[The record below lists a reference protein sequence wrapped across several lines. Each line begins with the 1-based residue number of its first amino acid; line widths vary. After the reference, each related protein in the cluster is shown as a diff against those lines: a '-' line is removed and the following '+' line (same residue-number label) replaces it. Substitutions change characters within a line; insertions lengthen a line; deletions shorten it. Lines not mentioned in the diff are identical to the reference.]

1 VTDGNDTP
9 EKDADGAPDQTAP
22 ATPPPPPPPAETGP
36 RPTGPEEPASA
47 KALPIVD
54 VEAQAEDREFSES
67 FDPKLGKWRRM
78 KAFFRLFRRFVLGKF
93 GWVFAVGVAMMTV
106 WALML
111 FLIGSQGIEITTAHG
126 DKVEMSK
133 ALAKMT
139 FTQIFTGRA
148 SGIGVGKRLGLSMPW
163 LIFTASYVDILVVMT
178 IFPIIA
184 FAYRHLARMGVFG
197 EFARDA
203 VEAAEES
210 RPAVARWGM
219 VGLFFFV
226 IFPFYMTGP
235 LIGAVIGFFIKLP
248 LVLNLFVV
256 ISGTIAAIVG
266 WVYVFEWIYN
276 SLENLGGALGE
287 VMPLAVVVMIV
298 GLAVLIRVRSIMKTR
313 NREMSGIRPAV
324 GSGDAPPADGQAEPE
339 EKPEGGA

>member
-1 VTDGNDTP
+1 MTDGNDTS
-9 EKDADGAPDQTAP
+9 KKGADGAPDQP
-22 ATPPPPPPPAETGP
+22 APPPPPPPPPEAGP
-36 RPTGPEEPASA
+36 RLTVPEEPGSPE
-47 KALPIVD
+47 ALPIVD
-54 VEAQAEDREFSES
+54 VEAQAEDLEFSES
-67 FDPKLGKWRRM
+67 FNPKLGKWRRM

-93 GWVFAVGVAMMTV
+93 GWVFAVGVAMITV
-106 WALML
+106 WALII
-111 FLIGSQGIEITTAHG
+111 FLIDSQGIVIATARG
-126 DKVEMSK
+126 DYVKMSK
-133 ALAKMT
+133 ALTKMT

-184 FAYRHLARMGVFG
+184 FAYRHLAAMGFFG

-210 RPAVARWGM
+210 GPAVARWGM

-266 WVYVFEWIYN
+266 WVYVFEWIYT
-276 SLENLGGALGE
+276 SLESMGGVLGE

-298 GLAVLIRVRSIMKTR
+298 GIAVLVRVRSIMKTR
-313 NREMSGIRPAV
+313 NREMSGVRPAV
-324 GSGDAPPADGQAEPE
+324 GSGEAPPADSRAEPE
-339 EKPEGGA
+339 EKTEGGA